1 MSTRHYESSSLVE
14 APAERVFAHLDD
26 HSRLSEH
33 MSKSSWMMGGG
44 SMSTEVDER
53 GGRTVGSRIRLA
65 GTVCGVALSVEEIV
79 TEHRPPHAK
88 TWETIGTPR
97 LLVVGAY
104 RMGFELTPRPQ
115 RQRRGVAAA
124 ACVHRLRVAERPGGR
139 LTRQIARRLLREVVH
154 AADGEGCRQVLRCG
168 RVYPAPSANN
178 VTSIKRPS

>member
-1 MSTRHYESSSLVE
+1 MSTRHYESSALVE

-104 RMGFELTPRPQ
+104 RMGFELTPRGEHSQ
-115 RQRRGVAAA
+115 
-124 ACVHRLRVAERPGGR
+124 LRVFIDYELPSGLAGG
-139 LTRQIARRLLREVVH
+139 LLGRSLGGFYAKWCTQQMVKDAVKFF
-154 AADGEGCRQVLRCG
+154 AAGGSTPR
-168 RVYPAPSANN
+168 PAP
-178 VTSIKRPS
+178 TT